1 MDTPS
6 RFAHSALPEPGQRVL
21 ASTSGMSI
29 MYVHSVHTEQ
39 LCALHTVL
47 NVKLNVCNP
56 FFGHWPTLTVF
67 LQSHLGWQL
76 QDRSLHHASI
86 LRCFQLRAEGITEVL
101 CFLKSRN
108 QNSLDD
114 LCKLPCYV
122 DTKGVV
128 DATKASRVVPIENM
142 LCVKINFSSEITI
155 KKPKLQDYH
164 HFVCLPY
171 CCAVKLVIQWM
182 HCLNVVIPYSW
193 VLVQSLRVQ

>member
-56 FFGHWPTLTVF
+56 FFGHWPTLSVF
-67 LQSHLGWQL
+67 LQSHFGWHL
-76 QDRSLHHASI
+76 QHRCLHHSSI

-101 CFLKSRN
+101 CLLKSWN
-108 QNSLDD
+108 QNSLHD

-128 DATKASRVVPIENM
+128 DATKASRVVPIENI

-164 HFVCLPY
+164 HFVCHI
-171 CCAVKLVIQWM
+171 AVQLSLLFSECIVWM
-182 HCLNVVIPYSW
+182 
-193 VLVQSLRVQ
+193 